1 MTWGRMALAK
11 DVGASDTTIEV
22 TPEPGVTIPAQ
33 NVSSEFQALPRDV
46 KRAGLG
52 SWGVGSCSIGDEW
65 VTCQRV
71 RALPGGNWEIQVKR
85 KAGGAAHP
93 AGALVRG
100 FLKGNVYYLPDPF
113 SELYEEVDLTMLQF
127 TYSCV
132 AINLQFYVAARSPL
146 DTRTFRT
153 PWRTFRTAALTAVSA
168 ARQSILGP
176 GCGVNASGRV

>member
-1 MTWGRMALAK
+1 MFPDGLQDFRSFADDAAKEGFSLSSHRMSGGLYPDDPDYCVKPDPGLMTWGRMALAK

-71 RALPGGNWEIQVKR
+71 RALPGDNWEIQVKR

-100 FLKGNVYYLPDPF
+100 YLKGNVYYLPDPF

-127 TYSCV
+127 TSSCV
-132 AINLQFYVAARSPL
+132 TIYL
-146 DTRTFRT
+146 
-153 PWRTFRTAALTAVSA
+153 
-168 ARQSILGP
+168 
-176 GCGVNASGRV
+176 